1 MTAVTASRL
10 PRGTAVI
17 DNAGRAGEVYDYG
30 LDEDESLVYYIIDD
44 RGEWKVAAADVKQV
58 EP

>member
-1 MTAVTASRL
+1 MTAATASRL

-17 DNAGRAGEVYDYG
+17 DNAGRAGQIFDYG
-30 LDEDESLVYYIIDD
+30 LNEDESLVYYIIDD
-44 RGEWKVAAADVKQV
+44 RGEWKADAVDVRQV